1 MKTSQSTKDLLP
13 FYSLRDIVILSRT
26 LEIQLTVADFKR
38 EPSNL
43 IANPAP
49 YQLVLVLEF
58 FVIKFHHDR
67 MKFGTSPIVGK
78 YLVVWTNESSDMKSV
93 EREILRGTI

>member
-1 MKTSQSTKDLLP
+1 
-13 FYSLRDIVILSRT
+13 
-26 LEIQLTVADFKR
+26 
-38 EPSNL
+38 
-43 IANPAP
+43 
-49 YQLVLVLEF
+49 
-58 FVIKFHHDR
+58 